1 MSDDHTVINVAE
13 RDDAAVVRRL
23 LTAGANLHAR
33 DAQGRTALLAA
44 TAHNHVE
51 SAKLL
56 IEAGADVNAQ
66 DNKLDSP
73 LLLSG
78 ASGYLEILMLTLKA
92 NPNFKVYNRFGGTAL
107 IPACERGYVEVVE
120 ELLIT
125 EIDIDHVNN
134 LG

>member
-1 MSDDHTVINVAE
+1 M
-13 RDDAAVVRRL
+13 
-23 LTAGANLHAR
+23 
-33 DAQGRTALLAA
+33 
-44 TAHNHVE
+44 
-51 SAKLL
+51 
-56 IEAGADVNAQ
+56 
-66 DNKLDSP
+66 
-73 LLLSG
+73 SG

-125 EIDIDHVNN
+125 ELDIDHVNN